1 MPQTYKESTAE
12 EKGAKFLEWVAE
24 HQGEMKKALRKN
36 CTYDPDIFDDVFG
49 ETILS
54 VHSTIVKNNREI
66 DNVKN
71 YFFLALKWK
80 YQTRQNQKR
89 KHQSATFSPDDW
101 ESLGGLDDGEERE
114 AVEQRE
120 VSICDALTIMR
131 ECLVEE
137 FGEEMTELFFSY
149 WTQKT
154 VGGASYQK
162 VLQHHPEPNRAQRI
176 LFEMKR
182 YVSEELSYLTK
193 ALHQ

>member
-1 MPQTYKESTAE
+1 MSQTNKESTAE
-12 EKGAKFLEWVAE
+12 EKGAMFLNWVAE
-24 HQGEMKKALRKN
+24 HQGEMRKALKKN

-49 ETILS
+49 ETVLS

-66 DNVKN
+66 DNIKN

-89 KHQSATFSPDDW
+89 KQQSATFTPDDW

-114 AVEQRE
+114 AIEQRE

-154 VGGASYQK
+154 VGGASYQR
-162 VLQHHPEPNRAQRI
+162 VLEHHPEPNRAQRI

>member
-1 MPQTYKESTAE
+1 MPQTNKESSAE
-12 EKGAKFLEWVAE
+12 EKGAIFLQWVADN
-24 HQGEMKKALRKN
+24 QGEMKKALRKN
-36 CTYDPDIFDDVFG
+36 CTFDPDLFDDVFS
-49 ETILS
+49 ETIIN

-66 DNVKN
+66 DNIKN

-89 KHQSATFSPDDW
+89 KHQSATFTPDDW
-101 ESLGGLDDGEERE
+101 ESLGGLDDTEERE

-149 WTQKT
+149 WGQKT

-162 VLQHHPEPNRAQRI
+162 VLEHHPEPNRAQRI

-182 YVSEELSYLTK
+182 YVGEELSYLTN